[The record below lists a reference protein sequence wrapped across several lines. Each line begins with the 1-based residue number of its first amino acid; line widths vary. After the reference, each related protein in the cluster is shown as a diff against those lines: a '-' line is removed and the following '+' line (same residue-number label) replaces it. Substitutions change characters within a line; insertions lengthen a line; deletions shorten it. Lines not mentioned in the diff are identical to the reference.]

1 MAPELQLPEETS
13 ILIIGCGPT
22 GALLSVLLTRLQ
34 VPFICLDK
42 SPSIATDPR
51 GIALDEDGI
60 RALQAAGIYESIF
73 TEVGSCAG
81 TFGFISG
88 SYNDLSR
95 KPFLRMD
102 LDSTEGGTGHP
113 AIVFQK
119 QPVMERKLRE
129 RISEEA
135 LRTGCTLIG
144 IDEDEVGV
152 SAKYVDCNGIER
164 VVRSKFLVGAD
175 GKTGFV
181 RKNYLEPK
189 GVRMEP
195 ISMKG

>member
-1 MAPELQLPEETS
+1 MPEETS

-34 VPFICLDK
+34 IPFICLDK
-42 SPSIATDPR
+42 SPSIVTDPR

-73 TEVGSCAG
+73 SEIGSCAG

-88 SYNDLSR
+88 THHDLSR
-95 KPFLRMD
+95 KPFLQMD

-119 QPVMERKLRE
+119 QPTMEERLRE
-129 RISEEA
+129 KIAEGA
-135 LRTGCTLIG
+135 LRPGCTLIG
-144 IDEDEVGV
+144 IDEDNEGV
-152 SAKYVDCNGIER
+152 SAKYVDIHGSER
-164 VVRSKFLVGAD
+164 VSRSKFLVGAD

-181 RKNYLEPK
+181 RKKYLEPK
-189 GVRMEP
+189 GVMMKP